1 MKRKF
6 NQKTGKEE
14 LIILDE
20 RDIHQAI
27 RYYAKRQHTL
37 TLEILSSSGL
47 RDPKRIVKVAKQAA
61 ENIEWL
67 IKYAIP
73 AMRKEPYTIILDQDG
88 ELLTF
93 QPQKKE

>member
-1 MKRKF
+1 MRRKF

-14 LIILDE
+14 IFILDE

-37 TLEILSSSGL
+37 TLEVLSSSGL
-47 RDPKRIVKVAKQAA
+47 RDPKRIVKVAKQTA

-73 AMRKEPYTIILDQDG
+73 AMKEKPHTIILDQDG

-93 QPQKKE
+93 QPSKKE